1 MAGKT
6 ELHVFRKGWLTSV
19 HYRDEILD
27 VHIRPCGGAFGDN
40 FIFVDDKTLPPRT
53 RVVKDYLRHAT
64 IERMDWPTRS
74 SGPNPT

>member
-6 ELHVFRKGWLTSV
+6 DLHVFRKGWLTSV

-27 VHIRPCGGAFGDN
+27 VHIRPYDGVFGDY
-40 FIFVDDKTLPPRT
+40 FLFMDDKAHPHRA
-53 RVVKDYLRHAT
+53 RVIKDHLRHET

-74 SGPNPT
+74 SGPNPA